1 MATNKW
7 KVIPNPFD
15 KYTFNAQYIPAI
27 IVAIPAMM
35 LLSQVEAR
43 QIQELFKHAGW
54 FLIVKDISLPT
65 IAVIAFTHAVRL
77 MGKYGIEWFL
87 FQNGLRF
94 PTTEMLLWKT
104 RLLSAERK
112 RQLHAQIKADFGIQL
127 CTQEEESADEQEARL
142 RAKDAVGQVRIKV
155 GAGIRTRQYN
165 VQYGLSRNLAGGTP
179 LMLILAVFA
188 LILVPGGLA
197 KALSWGCIGFS
208 ILYGIACLPLLRHM
222 GSHYAEYLFNEYLR
236 KETHHA

>member
-1 MATNKW
+1 MATHKW
-7 KVIPNPFD
+7 KLIPNPFD
-15 KYTFNAQYIPAI
+15 QYTFTAQYVPAI
-27 IVAIPAMM
+27 IAAIPAMI
-35 LLSQVEAR
+35 LLSLVEA
-43 QIQELFKHAGW
+43 QQLQELFKHAGW
-54 FLIVKDISLPT
+54 FLIVRDVSLST

-77 MGKYGIEWFL
+77 MGKYGIELSL

-127 CTQEEESADEQEARL
+127 CTEAEEALDEQEARL

-165 VQYGLSRNLAGGTP
+165 IQYGLSRNLAGGTP

-188 LILVPGGLA
+188 VIFVPGGLA
-197 KALSWGCIGFS
+197 KALSLGCIAFS
-208 ILYGIACLPLLRHM
+208 ILYGVACLPLLRHM

-236 KETHHA
+236 KENANE